1 MPIES
6 PLREQHERAGA
17 KLAPYFDSLLPEHF
31 TDLASEYRLARES
44 VAVIDTNY
52 HAFFYLDGPDRVRYL
67 NAVLTNN
74 IKDLTP
80 GQGNVSLLL
89 NPQGHILA
97 EVETYAL
104 AERLLAMTHAAVRER
119 TFSTL
124 EKFII
129 MDDVTLAD
137 ATEDT
142 GSVALEGPQATAALR
157 DLCGVN
163 LEALADRSH
172 QEATLGSIPCRVV
185 RRSFFGGVGAELI
198 TERGQIVA
206 LWGVLLEA
214 ARARDGGPIGYGALN
229 ALRLEA
235 GIPWFGHDFDDK
247 QIPHEAVLEA
257 SHVSYTKGCYTGQEI
272 VERVRSRGHVNRR
285 RVSLQ
290 FSGSAIPERGAK
302 LFAGDQEVGHVT
314 SAAAIPTASGVPGRI
329 MGMGYVRREHNSPA
343 SRLRWKEGEAEV
355 IELPV
360 AGVQAAAERP
370 AS

>member
-1 MPIES
+1 
-6 PLREQHERAGA
+6 
-17 KLAPYFDSLLPEHF
+17 
-31 TDLASEYRLARES
+31 
-44 VAVIDTNY
+44 
-52 HAFFYLDGPDRVRYL
+52 
-67 NAVLTNN
+67 
-74 IKDLTP
+74 
-80 GQGNVSLLL
+80 
-89 NPQGHILA
+89 
-97 EVETYAL
+97 
-104 AERLLAMTHAAVRER
+104 
-119 TFSTL
+119 
-124 EKFII
+124 
-129 MDDVTLAD
+129 
-137 ATEDT
+137 
-142 GSVALEGPQATAALR
+142 
-157 DLCGVN
+157 
-163 LEALADRSH
+163 
-172 QEATLGSIPCRVV
+172 VV